1 MIIGVLGFQGDIEE
15 HLAATKEALRKL
27 KIDGAVSVVKTADEL
42 REVDALIVPGGEST
56 VIGGLSLFNK
66 SLSVVK
72 ERIKGGMPVLGT
84 CAGMILLANRTYD
97 RVVGEKKQPLL
108 GVLNVL
114 VERNS
119 FGRQRESFEADL
131 NVPLLGKQKF
141 KGVFIR
147 APSVKEASQGVET
160 LAKLDGEVVAVRQ
173 GNIIGT
179 CFHPELSG
187 DTRLHEYF
195 VQMIKKH

>member
-1 MIIGVLGFQGDIEE
+1 MIIGILGFQGDIEE
-15 HLAATKEALRKL
+15 HLATTKEALRKL

-72 ERIKGGMPVLGT
+72 ERIKDGMPVLGT
-84 CAGMILLANRTYD
+84 CAGMILLASRTYD

-131 NVPLLGKQKF
+131 SVPLLGKQKF